1 MSDTMIP
8 APDGDRLAGLVFEL
22 ASQLHVERAQRL
34 ALEAALVEAGVLAP
48 AACERLL
55 ADAQLRRRTQDA
67 LEQSMAKLLR
77 VITERADP
85 RAPLR
90 PES

>member
-1 MSDTMIP
+1 MSGSKFSV
-8 APDGDRLAGLVFEL
+8 PDLDRLTGLVFEL

-34 ALEAALVEAGVLAP
+34 ALEAALVEAGVLARD
-48 AACERLL
+48 AVERL
-55 ADAQLRRRTQDA
+55 AGDVALRRRTQEA
-67 LEQSMAKLLR
+67 LDESMAKLLR

-90 PES
+90 PEG

>member
-1 MSDTMIP
+1 MNESTFP
-8 APDGDRLAGLVFEL
+8 VPDLDRLAGVVFEL
-22 ASQLHVERAQRL
+22 ASQLHVERAQRI
-34 ALEAALVEAGVLAP
+34 ALEAALVEAGVLP
-48 AACERLL
+48 ADATERL
-55 ADAQLRRRTQDA
+55 ADDAALRRRTQAA
-67 LEQSMAKLLR
+67 LDESMSKLLR